1 MWSWDIATGYE
12 SETSPPIAWP
22 VMKKALFVS
31 NPRAGSVS
39 SRVKE
44 VIVKALE
51 ADFKLEVVETAAR
64 NHAGELARD
73 AALRDFDAVIA
84 FGGDGTTNE
93 TAQGL
98 IGTDVALGIIPG
110 GSTNVIAR
118 ALGLPRDPVEAT
130 AFVASHL
137 RSATSTR
144 INVAKL
150 NERFFLFN
158 AGMGLD
164 AETVRRV
171 ENDPEGK
178 RRNHE
183 KLFVRN
189 ALKAGLTKYRGVDPM
204 IAMTI
209 EGAEPIHVVTAI
221 TCNGAPFT
229 YYRGWPVDVCPG
241 ARLDKGL
248 DVFGITRLRARM
260 IPRLVYALFVSR
272 SHIRWRTGSY
282 HHDIESVRLEATVP
296 MPVQLD
302 GDYIGDLDFA
312 ELRLVRDGLSL
323 LV

>member
-1 MWSWDIATGYE
+1 M
-12 SETSPPIAWP
+12 P
-22 VMKKALFVS
+22 VMKRVLFVS

-39 SRVKE
+39 DRVKQ

-51 ADFKLEVVETAAR
+51 ADFKLEVAETAAR
-64 NHAGELARD
+64 NHAGDLAKD
-73 AALRDFDAVIA
+73 AVGRDFDAVIV
-84 FGGDGTTNE
+84 FGGDGTINE

-98 IGTDVALGIIPG
+98 VGTEVALAILPG
-110 GSTNVIAR
+110 GSTNVISR
-118 ALGLPRDPVEAT
+118 ALGIPRDPVEAT

-137 RSATSTR
+137 RSSSSTR

-150 NERFFLFN
+150 NDRYFLFN

-171 ENDPEGK
+171 ESDPEGK

-189 ALKAGLTKYRGVDPM
+189 ALKAGLTQYRGVDPM
-204 IAMTI
+204 ISMSVG
-209 EGAEPIHVVTAI
+209 GAEPIAVVTAI
-221 TCNGAPFT
+221 ACNGAPFT
-229 YYRGWPVDVCPG
+229 YYKGWPVDVCPG

-248 DVFGITRLRARM
+248 DVFGISRLRARM
-260 IPRLVYALFVSR
+260 VPRLVYALFVSR
-272 SHIRWRTGSY
+272 SHIRWRTSSY
-282 HHDIESVRLEATVP
+282 HHDIERVTLESTVP

-302 GDYIGDLDFA
+302 GDYIGNLDRA
-312 ELRLVRDGLSL
+312 ELSLVREGLSL

>member
-1 MWSWDIATGYE
+1 
-12 SETSPPIAWP
+12 
-22 VMKKALFVS
+22 MKKALFVS

-39 SRVKE
+39 GRVKE

-64 NHAGELARD
+64 NHAGDLARD
-73 AALRDFDAVIA
+73 AADRDFDAVIA
-84 FGGDGTTNE
+84 FGGDGTINE

-98 IGTDVALGIIPG
+98 IGTRVALAILPG

-118 ALGLPRDPVEAT
+118 ALGVPRDPVEAT

-150 NERFFLFN
+150 NDRFFLFN

-171 ENDPEGK
+171 ESDPKGK
-178 RRNHE
+178 RRHHE

-189 ALKAGLTKYRGVDPM
+189 ALKAGLTQYRGVDPM
-204 IAMTI
+204 ISMTV
-209 EGAEPIHVVTAI
+209 GDAEPVHVVTAI

-229 YYRGWPVDVCPG
+229 YYRGWPVDVCPR

-248 DVFGITRLRARM
+248 DVFGITRVRARM

-282 HHDIESVRLEATVP
+282 HHDIESVTLESTVP

-302 GDYIGDLDFA
+302 GDYIGELDRA
-312 ELRLVRDGLSL
+312 ELSLVREGLSL

>member
-1 MWSWDIATGYE
+1 
-12 SETSPPIAWP
+12 
-22 VMKKALFVS
+22 MKRVLFVS
-31 NPRAGSVS
+31 NPVAGSVS
-39 SRVKE
+39 ARVKE

-64 NHAGELARD
+64 NHAGDLARD
-73 AALRDFDAVIA
+73 AVDRAFDAVIS
-84 FGGDGTTNE
+84 FGGDGTINE

-98 IGTDVALGIIPG
+98 VGTDVALAILPG

-118 ALGLPRDPVEAT
+118 ALGVPRDPVEAT

-137 RSATSTR
+137 RSATTTR

-150 NERFFLFN
+150 NDRFFLFN

-171 ENDPEGK
+171 ESDPEGK
-178 RRNHE
+178 HRNHE

-189 ALKAGLTKYRGVDPM
+189 ALKAGLTQYRGVEPM
-204 IAMTI
+204 ISMTV
-209 EGAEPIHVVTAI
+209 GNAEPVDVVTAI
-221 TCNGAPFT
+221 ACNGAPFT
-229 YYRGWPVDVCPG
+229 YYRGWPVDVCPR

-248 DVFGITRLRARM
+248 DVFGISRIRARM
-260 IPRLVYALFVSR
+260 VPRLVYALFVSR
-272 SHIRWRTGSY
+272 SHIRWRTGTY
-282 HHDIESVRLEATVP
+282 HHDIESVNLEAKMP

-302 GDYIGDLDFA
+302 GDYVGDLDTA
-312 ELRLVRDGLSL
+312 ELSLVRDGLSL

>member
-1 MWSWDIATGYE
+1 
-12 SETSPPIAWP
+12 
-22 VMKKALFVS
+22 MKRVLFVS

-39 SRVKE
+39 ARVKE
-44 VIVKALE
+44 VIVKSLE

-64 NHAGELARD
+64 NQAGELAREAVD
-73 AALRDFDAVIA
+73 RGFDAVIA
-84 FGGDGTTNE
+84 FGGDGTINE

-98 IGTDVALGIIPG
+98 IGTDVALAILPG

-118 ALGLPRDPVEAT
+118 ALGVPRDPVEAT

-137 RSATSTR
+137 RSSTRSR

-150 NERFFLFN
+150 NDRFFLFN

-171 ENDPEGK
+171 ESDPEGK

-189 ALKAGLTKYRGVDPM
+189 ALKAGLTQYRGIEPM
-204 IAMTI
+204 ISMTI
-209 EGAEPIHVVTAI
+209 EGADPVNVVTAI
-221 TCNGAPFT
+221 ACNGAPFT
-229 YYRGWPVDVCPG
+229 YYRGWPVDVCPK
-241 ARLDKGL
+241 ARLDKGI
-248 DVFGITRLRARM
+248 DIFGISRLRARM

-272 SHIRWRTGSY
+272 SHIRWRTASY
-282 HHDIESVRLEATVP
+282 HHDIESVTLEATKP

-302 GDYIGDLDFA
+302 GDYIGDLSRA
-312 ELRLVRDGLSL
+312 ELSLVRGGLSL

>member
-1 MWSWDIATGYE
+1 
-12 SETSPPIAWP
+12 
-22 VMKKALFVS
+22 MKRVLFVS

-39 SRVKE
+39 ARVKE

-64 NHAGELARD
+64 NHAGDLAREAVD
-73 AALRDFDAVIA
+73 RGFDAVIA
-84 FGGDGTTNE
+84 FGGDGTINE

-98 IGTDVALGIIPG
+98 IGTDVALAILPG

-118 ALGLPRDPVEAT
+118 ALGVPRDPVEAT

-137 RSATSTR
+137 RSSSSSR

-150 NERFFLFN
+150 NDRFFLFN

-171 ENDPEGK
+171 ESNPEGK
-178 RRNHE
+178 RRDHE
-183 KLFVRN
+183 RLFVRN
-189 ALKAGLTKYRGVDPM
+189 ALKAGLTQYRGIEPM
-204 IAMTI
+204 ISMTI
-209 EGAEPIHVVTAI
+209 EGGEPVNVVTAI
-221 TCNGAPFT
+221 ACNGAPFT

-248 DVFGITRLRARM
+248 DIFGISRLRARM

-272 SHIRWRTGSY
+272 SHIRWRTASY
-282 HHDIESVRLEATVP
+282 HHDIESVTLEAKLP

-302 GDYIGDLDFA
+302 GDYIGELNKA
-312 ELRLVRDGLSL
+312 ELSLIREGLSL

>member
-1 MWSWDIATGYE
+1 
-12 SETSPPIAWP
+12 
-22 VMKKALFVS
+22 MKRVLFVS

-39 SRVKE
+39 ARVKE
-44 VIVKALE
+44 VIVKSLE

-64 NHAGELARD
+64 NHAGDLAKEAVDRG
-73 AALRDFDAVIA
+73 FDAVIA
-84 FGGDGTTNE
+84 FGGDGTINE

-98 IGTDVALGIIPG
+98 VGTDVGLAILPG

-118 ALGLPRDPVEAT
+118 ALGVPRDPVEAT

-137 RSATSTR
+137 RSSSSSR

-150 NERFFLFN
+150 NNRFFLFN

-171 ENDPEGK
+171 ESDPEGK
-178 RRNHE
+178 RQDHE

-189 ALKAGLTKYRGVDPM
+189 ALKAGLTQYRGIEPM
-204 IAMTI
+204 ISMEV
-209 EGAEPIHVVTAI
+209 EGAEPVNVVTAI
-221 TCNGAPFT
+221 ACNGAPFT

-248 DVFGITRLRARM
+248 DVFGISRLRARM

-272 SHIRWRTGSY
+272 SHIRWRTATY
-282 HHDIESVRLEATVP
+282 HRDIESVTLQATVP

-302 GDYIGDLDFA
+302 GDYIGELNRVELD
-312 ELRLVRDGLSL
+312 LVRDGLSL
-323 LV
+323 LA

>member
-1 MWSWDIATGYE
+1 M
-12 SETSPPIAWP
+12 
-22 VMKKALFVS
+22 
-31 NPRAGSVS
+31 
-39 SRVKE
+39 
-44 VIVKALE
+44 KALE

-64 NHAGELARD
+64 NHAGNLARE
-73 AALRDFDAVIA
+73 AAGRGFDAVIV
-84 FGGDGTTNE
+84 FGGDGTINE

-98 IGTDVALGIIPG
+98 VGTDVSLAIIPG
-110 GSTNVIAR
+110 GSTNVIGR
-118 ALGLPRDPVEAT
+118 ALGVPRDPVEAT

-137 RSATSTR
+137 RSSTSSR
-144 INVAKL
+144 INVGKL
-150 NERFFLFN
+150 NDRFFLFN

-171 ENDPEGK
+171 ESDPEGK

-189 ALKAGLTKYRGVDPM
+189 ALKAGLTKYRGIEPM
-204 IAMTI
+204 ISMSI
-209 EGAEPIHVVTAI
+209 EGAEPVNVVTAI
-221 TCNGAPFT
+221 ACNGAPFT

-248 DVFGITRLRARM
+248 DIFGISRLRARM

-272 SHIRWRTGSY
+272 SHTRWRTASY
-282 HHDIESVRLEATVP
+282 HHDIESVTLQAKWP

-302 GDYIGDLDFA
+302 GDYIGDLNRA
-312 ELRLVRDGLSL
+312 ELSLIRDGLSL